1 MFGDKMK
8 KNFTK
13 IVSLLLAV
21 LMLTACSEYKTVEQ
35 TVSKEKETVTQYTEI
50 ANSISTDDIQPYT
63 YYPYTTI
70 NNNVPEFETD
80 DYTESFEKY
89 GELDSLGRCT
99 TCFANIGT
107 DLMPT
112 EERGAIGSVKPTGWH
127 IAKYNN
133 IDGKYLYNR
142 CHLIG
147 YQLTA
152 ENANPNNLI
161 TGTRYLNIEGML
173 PFENK
178 VAKYIKTTNN
188 HVLYRVTPVFK
199 DDELVAR
206 GVQMEAYSIED
217 NGKGIQ
223 FNVYCYNVQP
233 GIEIDY
239 STGES
244 KAVDSETETSNDEK
258 QTYIVNLNT
267 KKFHTE
273 DCPAVQKIKS
283 DNKKSYTGYRD
294 NLVNNGYEP
303 CGQCKP

>member
-8 KNFTK
+8 KKFTK

-70 NNNVPEFETD
+70 NNNVPKFEAD

-178 VAKYIKTTNN
+178 VAEYIKTTNN
-188 HVLYRVTPVFK
+188 HVLYRVTPIFK

-244 KAVDSETETSNDEK
+244 KAVDSEAETSNDEK

-273 DCPAVQKIKS
+273 DCPAVQKIKA

>member
-13 IVSLLLAV
+13 IVSLLLAI
-21 LMLTACSEYKTVEQ
+21 LMLTACSEYRTAEQ
-35 TVSKEKETVTQYTEI
+35 TVSKEKETVTQYTEVE
-50 ANSISTDDIQPYT
+50 NSISTDDIQPYT

-70 NNNVPEFETD
+70 NNNVPEFEAS
-80 DYTESFEKY
+80 DYTESFEEY

-99 TCFANIGT
+99 TCVANIGT

-133 IDGKYLYNR
+133 VDGKYLYNR

-178 VAKYIKTTNN
+178 VAEYIKTTNN

-244 KAVDSETETSNDEK
+244 KAVESETEINSGEK

-273 DCPAVQKIKS
+273 DCPAVDKIKA

>member
-1 MFGDKMK
+1 MK
-8 KNFTK
+8 RITK
-13 IVSLLLAV
+13 ILSVLLAI
-21 LMLTACSEYKTVEQ
+21 LMLTACSEYTNTVQ
-35 TVSKEKETVTQYTEI
+35 TVSREKETTTSYSEI
-50 ANSISTDDIQPYT
+50 SRSESVSDVEPYSAF
-63 YYPYTTI
+63 PYAII
-70 NNNVPEFETD
+70 NNNVPEFEKT

-99 TCFANIGT
+99 SCIANIGK

-127 IAKYNN
+127 VAKYNN

-161 TGTRYLNIEGML
+161 TGTRYLNIDGML
-173 PFENK
+173 PFENE
-178 VAKYIKTTNN
+178 VADYIESTNN
-188 HVLYRVTPVFK
+188 HVLYRVTPIFNGN
-199 DDELVAR
+199 ELVAR

-217 NGKGIQ
+217 GGKGVE

-233 GIEIDY
+233 DIQINY
-239 STGES
+239 LTG
-244 KAVDSETETSNDEK
+244 DSEYVGSETTTADSGEK
-258 QTYIVNLNT
+258 QTYIVNINT
-267 KKFHTE
+267 KKFHKSS
-273 DCPAVQKIKS
+273 CPSAQKIK
-283 DNKKSYTGYRD
+283 DENKKTYTGYRD

-303 CGQCKP
+303 CSQCKP

>member
-8 KNFTK
+8 KKFTK

-63 YYPYTTI
+63 YYPYTTV
-70 NNNVPEFETD
+70 NNNVPEFEAD

-99 TCFANIGT
+99 TCFANIGS

-178 VAKYIKTTNN
+178 VAEYIKTTNN
-188 HVLYRVTPVFK
+188 HVLYRVTPIFK

-273 DCPAVQKIKS
+273 DCPAVQKIKA

>member
-13 IVSLLLAV
+13 IISLLLAV
-21 LMLTACSEYKTVEQ
+21 LMLTACSEYKTVKQ
-35 TVSKEKETVTQYTEI
+35 TVSKEKETVTQYTEVE
-50 ANSISTDDIQPYT
+50 NSISTDDIQPYT

-70 NNNVPEFETD
+70 NNNMPEFEAN
-80 DYTESFEKY
+80 DYTESFEEY
-89 GELDSLGRCT
+89 GKLDSLGRCT
-99 TCFANIGT
+99 TCIANIGT

-133 IDGKYLYNR
+133 VDGKYLYNR

-178 VAKYIKTTNN
+178 VAEYIKTTNN

-217 NGKGIQ
+217 SGKGIQ

-244 KAVDSETETSNDEK
+244 KAVESGTEINSGEK

-273 DCPAVQKIKS
+273 DCPAVQKIKA

>member
-1 MFGDKMK
+1 M
-8 KNFTK
+8 
-13 IVSLLLAV
+13 
-21 LMLTACSEYKTVEQ
+21 
-35 TVSKEKETVTQYTEI
+35 
-50 ANSISTDDIQPYT
+50 
-63 YYPYTTI
+63 
-70 NNNVPEFETD
+70 
-80 DYTESFEKY
+80 
-89 GELDSLGRCT
+89 R
-99 TCFANIGT
+99 
-107 DLMPT
+107 
-112 EERGAIGSVKPTGWH
+112 
-127 IAKYNN
+127 
-133 IDGKYLYNR
+133 
-142 CHLIG
+142 
-147 YQLTA
+147 
-152 ENANPNNLI
+152 
-161 TGTRYLNIEGML
+161 
-173 PFENK
+173 
-178 VAKYIKTTNN
+178 IKTTNN

-217 NGKGIQ
+217 SGKGIQ

-244 KAVDSETETSNDEK
+244 KAVESETEITDGEK

-273 DCPAVQKIKS
+273 DCPAVQKIKA